1 MADRSLAKVSR
12 AVAGRCAALAC
23 AAVAIAPLS
32 AVAAD
37 PCSDVSGVT
46 CDSAPSLT
54 RDLLQ
59 GRIDR
64 TLASDPAQ
72 DRITNRLNGTAP
84 KPGDVPTPFM
94 LAPDGNTVNFTTS
107 LTQWGSAFSAADRR
121 ALDQAKSK
129 FGDDLTLPKPAPSA
143 RPDFDLWAQSR
154 HEPWAQS
161 GTTEG
166 DALTTYIGADY
177 RLHADLLFGAMVQM
191 DDAKQSLIATRDSV
205 GGEAFMAGPYLAYQL
220 APNLTLGGR
229 AAWGEAY
236 DSASFGADT
245 SSFAT
250 NRMLT
255 EAELT
260 GNWAWGGWQLK
271 QTGAVTYVDETASA
285 TLPGAA
291 GTSIAVTRVS
301 AGPEVK
307 RHIDAGF
314 GNSLEPFAFFKTSID
329 LDSFGVSPGVARN
342 TVGGGV
348 TLSKQNDYKI
358 SATADYSEST
368 GEVPD
373 KAVAGKVSV
382 SVPLTVIAP

>member
-1 MADRSLAKVSR
+1 MAA
-12 AVAGRCAALAC
+12 
-23 AAVAIAPLS
+23 
-32 AVAAD
+32 
-37 PCSDVSGVT
+37 SGIVT
-46 CDSAPSLT
+46 ICEGTPGLT
-54 RDLLQ
+54 RDLIQ
-59 GRIDR
+59 GRVDR
-64 TLASDPAQ
+64 TLATDPAQ
-72 DRITNRLNGTAP
+72 DRITNRLNGSAAAP
-84 KPGDVPTPFM
+84 KPEDVPAPFV
-94 LAPDGNTVNFTTS
+94 LAPDGDKVNFTTS
-107 LTQWGSAFSAADRR
+107 LTQWGSAFSAADSR
-121 ALDQAKSK
+121 AIEQAKSK
-129 FGDDLTLPKPAPSA
+129 FGSDLALPKPAPSA

-154 HEPWAQS
+154 HEPLAQS
-161 GTTEG
+161 GATEG
-166 DALTTYIGADY
+166 AALTTYIGADY
-177 RLHADLLFGAMVQM
+177 RLHSDLLFGAMIQM
-191 DDAKQSLIATRDSV
+191 DDAKQSLIATRDGV
-205 GGEAFMAGPYLAYQL
+205 GGEAFMAGPYVAYQL

-236 DSASFGADT
+236 DST
-245 SSFAT
+245 SAGTDIASFAT

-271 QTGAVTYVDETASA
+271 QSGAVTYVDETASA
-285 TLPGAA
+285 TLPGIA
-291 GTSIAVTRVS
+291 GTSVEVARVS

-368 GEVPD
+368 GETPD
-373 KAVAGKVSV
+373 KAVVGKVSV
-382 SVPLTVIAP
+382 SVPLR